1 MILYG
6 SNVNQTYFST
16 NTSVN
21 NNPNYVNMVNGLLNY
36 DNDTKILDIN
46 LSGS

>member
-1 MILYG
+1 MIMIG
-6 SNVNQTYFST
+6 SKENQTYFSS

-21 NNPNYVNMVNGLLNY
+21 NNPNYVNMVTGMMNY
-36 DNDTKILDIN
+36 DNNNKILDIN